1 MHMEP
6 RLAKMLLFST
16 VFRCLRPMLAVVCG
30 REFKD
35 PFISDPRTEEARL
48 RVAGRCCS
56 DQLLTAEI
64 LNLFESAGDR
74 SSAEAYD
81 FCNRNLLSYNLLNQ
95 MKGFQTKVLDMVCK
109 VR

>member
-1 MHMEP
+1 MEP
-6 RLAKMLLFST
+6 RLAKMLVVST

-35 PFISDPRTEEARL
+35 PFVSDPRTDEARL

-56 DQLLTAEI
+56 DQLLMAEI
-64 LNLFESAGDR
+64 LNLFESACDR

-81 FCNRNLLSYNLLNQ
+81 LCNRNLLNYNLLNQ
-95 MKGFQTKVLDMVCK
+95 MKSFQNKVLDMVSK
-109 VR
+109 V